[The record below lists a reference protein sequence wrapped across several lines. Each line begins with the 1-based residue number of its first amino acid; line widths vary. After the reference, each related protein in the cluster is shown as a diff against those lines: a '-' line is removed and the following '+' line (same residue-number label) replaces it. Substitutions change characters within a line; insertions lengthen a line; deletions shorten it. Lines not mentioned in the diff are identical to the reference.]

1 MDNNKK
7 NIEQIVDEFFQGKES
22 KLGRELFN
30 KWYQSNGKELQEIPD
45 KETIK
50 KEIFQSI
57 SQKVFDNSSN
67 YDETLKR
74 RSRSLVLPV
83 VLKIAASFVLLLGF
97 TYLFYNKSEVIS
109 IQKESITQVEKSNS
123 RGERSTFRLPDG
135 TIVKLNSDSRLRFNE
150 AFDID
155 KREVYLEGEAF
166 FDVVKDSKRPFRVF
180 SSGVVTTA
188 LGTSFNVKA
197 FNTDKLNLDEIEVS
211 LVTGKVNVHNEESNT
226 DLILI
231 PGEQAVIRNTKG
243 FKRTFDE
250 LEILGWKDGV
260 VHFKDTD
267 FNEIVS
273 ELERWYD
280 VDFEVNGLSE
290 SEGHRLKGTGKF
302 NTQKQTLTTILE
314 VLSHSMNFQYDLTER
329 KVSIN
334 F

>member
-1 MDNNKK
+1 MENNKK
-7 NIEQIVDEFFQGKES
+7 KVEQIVDEFFQGKES

-30 KWYQSNGKELQEIPD
+30 NWYQSKGKALQEIPE
-45 KETIK
+45 KEIIK
-50 KEIFQSI
+50 NEIFQSI
-57 SQKVFDNSSN
+57 SQRVFDNSPDN
-67 YDETLKR
+67 TGMPR
-74 RSRSLVLPV
+74 GRSRSFLLFTIKV
-83 VLKIAASFVLLLGF
+83 AASFILLMGLA
-97 TYLFYNKSEVIS
+97 YLFYSKSEFGI
-109 IQKESITQVEKSNS
+109 IQKESVVQLEKSNA

-135 TIVKLNSDSRLRFNE
+135 TIVKLNSGSKLRFNE
-150 AFDID
+150 AFEID

-197 FNTDKLNLDEIEVS
+197 FKTDKTTNDIEVS
-211 LVTGKVNVHNEESNT
+211 LVTGKVNVYNEESNT

-231 PGEQAVIRNTKG
+231 PGEQAIFRKSVG
-243 FKRTFDE
+243 LKRTFNE
-250 LEILGWKDGV
+250 SEILAWKDGV
-260 VHFKDTD
+260 VHFQDTE
-267 FNEIVS
+267 FHEIVG

-290 SEGHRLKGTGKF
+290 SESHRLKGTGKF
-302 NTQKQTLTTILE
+302 NTQKQTLTTVLE
-314 VLSHSMNFQYDLTER
+314 VLSHSMNFEYDLSEK